1 MASAFT
7 HAFSATVFARTFG
20 YRGNDRLCGKF
31 WVYSL
36 VCSILPDAD
45 VVGLVFGIQYGDLW
59 GHRGMSHSFL
69 FAQWIF
75 VGFVLVLAR
84 FGEFRKFSK
93 KNWWIL
99 VFYFT
104 FVTAS
109 HGAFDALTNGGLGVA
124 FFSPFDTTRYF
135 FPWTPVVVS
144 PIETLSFF
152 SQWGLNVIISE
163 VLWIWIPLTGLYICF
178 EPENGPMGSNQCKLV
193 LSRRFRKPVST
204 THN

>member
-20 YRGNDRLCGKF
+20 YRGNDRPKF

-69 FAQWIF
+69 FAVF

-93 KNWWIL
+93 
-99 VFYFT
+99 
-104 FVTAS
+104 
-109 HGAFDALTNGGLGVA
+109 NGGSW
-124 FFSPFDTTRYF
+124 FS
-135 FPWTPVVVS
+135 
-144 PIETLSFF
+144 IL
-152 SQWGLNVIISE
+152 
-163 VLWIWIPLTGLYICF
+163 PL
-178 EPENGPMGSNQCKLV
+178 
-193 LSRRFRKPVST
+193 
-204 THN
+204 